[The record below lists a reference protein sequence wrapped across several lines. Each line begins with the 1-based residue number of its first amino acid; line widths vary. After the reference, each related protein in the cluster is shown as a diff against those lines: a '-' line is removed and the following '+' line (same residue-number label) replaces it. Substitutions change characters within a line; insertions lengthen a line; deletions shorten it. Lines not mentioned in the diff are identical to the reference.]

1 MDQQTR
7 DKIFNPFFTTKA
19 VGKGT
24 GLGLSMVYGIVKQS
38 DGFVWVYSEVG
49 QGTTFRVYLPQS
61 QSLASPAPIQEAPS
75 SAVRGTAIVLLVEDE
90 PGLMEVMREYL
101 QTCGYDILSAKD
113 GKSALQMA
121 EERKDP
127 IHILL
132 TDIVMPGMRGTD
144 LAPKIVQIHPE
155 TKVIWMSGYPGDV
168 LDDLPNASFMQKPV
182 DLRLLVARIQGLLNL
197 S

>member
-75 SAVRGTAIVLLVEDE
+75 SASKRNGN
-90 PGLMEVMREYL
+90 RSS
-101 QTCGYDILSAKD
+101 CG
-113 GKSALQMA
+113 
-121 EERKDP
+121 R
-127 IHILL
+127 
-132 TDIVMPGMRGTD
+132 
-144 LAPKIVQIHPE
+144 
-155 TKVIWMSGYPGDV
+155 
-168 LDDLPNASFMQKPV
+168 
-182 DLRLLVARIQGLLNL
+182 
-197 S
+197 